1 MYLDKEEME
10 MKKYRVRVIETSLG
24 DIYVEANN
32 EDEAMELAEEM
43 YANGNVDWDDTVAD
57 LVVEEE

>member
-1 MYLDKEEME
+1 

-43 YANGNVDWDDTVAD
+43 YANGKVDWDDTVAD